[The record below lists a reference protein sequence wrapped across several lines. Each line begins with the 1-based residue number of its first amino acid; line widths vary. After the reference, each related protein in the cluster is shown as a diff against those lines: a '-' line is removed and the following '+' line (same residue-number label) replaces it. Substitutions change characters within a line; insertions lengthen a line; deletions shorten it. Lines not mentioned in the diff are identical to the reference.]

1 MTVKTEYRTF
11 TREEFYAFVWSAPA
25 TKLAKELG
33 CSDVMIGKTCRAFD
47 IPKPYLGYW
56 AKLANGKNPKR
67 TPLPKNSDPELQSLT
82 FYQHPDYEATVNEPP
97 RELQFDDDIQTML
110 RRAKEL
116 GPVRVPESLRS
127 PHRLIV
133 LTKEDDERRAREE
146 KIPWSQR
153 DPSSRDR
160 RPKRLSFEVTGKLQ
174 ARAYRVFDSLIKRVE
189 AVGGEVRI
197 VVPENRYGSCSTE
210 VLFGGERISTIRLRE
225 KCNQVR
231 ITNPKAT
238 YDWDRHRTELVPSGL
253 LLLDRGPSDYGG
265 PLAMDGKVRKLEDK
279 LEGLIIEFVRQAG
292 ETRIRRRREQELA
305 RIKAE
310 QEQIRRE
317 REAELKRRR
326 DELLKRKTE
335 ESAKVTQLLEHAQGW
350 QRSQL
355 IREYLDALCFSTVG
369 GDGVVVIDSELAKY
383 LRWGF
388 EQADRCDP
396 LSPTPPSVLDE
407 EVDDSDLESGGDYR
421 PRQPR

>member
-1 MTVKTEYRTF
+1 MTAKTECRTF

-25 TKLAKELG
+25 TTLTKELG
-33 CSDVMIGKTCRAFD
+33 CSDVMIGKICKAYD
-47 IPKPYLGYW
+47 IPKPFPGYW
-56 AKLANGKNPKR
+56 AKLANGKNPER
-67 TPLPKNSDPELQSLT
+67 TPLLSNGDPELQSLI
-82 FYQHPDYEATVNEPP
+82 FYQHPDYDAAVNEPP
-97 RELQFDDDIQTML
+97 RELLFDDDIQVML
-110 RRAKEL
+110 KRAREL

-127 PHRLIV
+127 PHRLV
-133 LTKEDDERRAREE
+133 TLTKEDDERRSREE

-174 ARAYRVFDSLIKRVE
+174 ARAYRLFDALIKRIE
-189 AVGGEVRI
+189 AVGGDVRI
-197 VVPENRYGSCSTE
+197 VTPDSRYGSCSTE
-210 VLFGGERISTIRLRE
+210 VIFGGERISTIRLRE

-253 LLLDRGPSDYGG
+253 LLLDRGASDYLG
-265 PLAMDGKVRKLEDK
+265 PLAMDGKVKKLEDK
-279 LEGLIIEFVRQAG
+279 LEGLIIDFVREAG
-292 ETRIRRRREQELA
+292 EIRLRRRREQELA

-326 DELLKRKTE
+326 EALEKRKSE
-335 ESAKVTQLLEHAQGW
+335 EAAKVTQLFEHAQGW
-350 QRSQL
+350 QRAQL
-355 IREYLDALCFSTVG
+355 LREYLDALCFCNVG
-369 GDGVVVIDSELAKY
+369 DNGVVGIDSELAKY

-396 LSPTPPSVLDE
+396 LRPTPPSVLDE
-407 EVDDSDLESGGDYR
+407 EVDDNDLESNGNFR
-421 PRQPR
+421 PRKPR

>member
-1 MTVKTEYRTF
+1 MTVNTVSRTF

-33 CSDVMIGKTCRAFD
+33 CSDVMIGKICRAFD

-67 TPLPKNSDPELQSLT
+67 TRLPRNSDPELQSLT
-82 FYQHPDYEATVNEPP
+82 FYQHPNYEATVNEPP
-97 RELQFDDDIQTML
+97 HELQFDDDIQVLL
-110 RRAKEL
+110 RRAMEL
-116 GPVRVPESLRS
+116 GPVQVPESLRS
-127 PHRLIV
+127 PHQLIV
-133 LTKEDDERRAREE
+133 LTKGDDERRAREE

-153 DPSSRDR
+153 GLSSRDR
-160 RPKRLSFEVTGKLQ
+160 PPKRLSCEVSGKLQ
-174 ARAYRVFDSLIKRVE
+174 ARAYRVFDALIKRIE
-189 AVGGEVRI
+189 AIGGEVRI
-197 VVPENRYGSCSTE
+197 VVPENRYGSCSTK
-210 VLFGGERISTIRLRE
+210 VYFGGECISTIRLRE

-231 ITNPKAT
+231 ITDPKAT
-238 YDWDRHRTELVPSGL
+238 YDWDRNRTELVPSGT
-253 LLLDRGPSDYGG
+253 LLLDRGPSDYLG

-279 LEGLIIEFVRQAG
+279 LEGLIIDFVRQAG
-292 ETRIRRRREQELA
+292 ETRIRRRREKELA
-305 RIKAE
+305 WIKAE

-317 REAELKRRR
+317 REAERKRRQ
-326 DELLKRKTE
+326 DELDQRKSE
-335 ESAKVTQLLEHAQGW
+335 ESAKVTQLIEHAHGW

-355 IREYLDALCFSTVG
+355 IREYLDALCFSALCC
-369 GDGVVVIDSELAKY
+369 DGVVGIKSELARY

-407 EVDDSDLESGGDYR
+407 EVDVSDLESGGDYR
-421 PRQPR
+421 PPQPR